1 MSAAEMGHIVPS
13 LVETNSTQD
22 VLLIEIG
29 QELYAPTQ
37 TIINYLQYIVSVS
50 EQDEELQDFSGDL
63 DKMLVAG
70 EQLSSLI
77 HKVFAQCNFPNG
89 EIDLSAFG
97 STIRHDLRTPIN
109 AFIGYSEMILE
120 DVSQSDFP
128 IVYDN
133 LQHIIQLARR
143 LLTLI
148 DDLSRLTQ
156 DQQPPL
162 KEVTETTSNLLSQS
176 PIIVEQS
183 TTAFNYSTTLNDD
196 SLIAIGESLRVPT
209 TNIIDYVKNILA
221 QTKQYDDLENFAP
234 DLEKML
240 RSGNQ
245 LFTLVTKL
253 FFDREAQTVDLES
266 FSSTIRHDLRT
277 PINAFIGYSEMLLED
292 IEIDVHPE
300 ACGHLQ
306 QILSLSRR
314 LLSIISDLS
323 HLSKSDSN
331 TKVDTA
337 PQLPKLPEAATL
349 VGPNQTTKTP
359 EPISE
364 EQQEFINAI
373 QTSSLLV
380 VDDKESNREL
390 LSRRLDKQGFNVDT
404 AENGKQALEM
414 VYQNDYDLIL
424 LDIIMPEVDGFQVL
438 AQMKKDPKLRHI
450 PIIMISALDEIDG
463 VVRCI
468 DMGAED
474 YLQKPFN
481 QVILKAK
488 INASLERK
496 RFRDKE
502 QAYLRTLKAEQEK
515 SEKLLLNILPKPI
528 ADRLKIHKET
538 IADDFDE
545 VTVLFA
551 DLVKFTQMS
560 AGISAR
566 ALVDKLNEIFFAFDI
581 LTEVHGLEKIKT
593 IGDAYMLVG
602 GVPTQRP
609 DHAEAVADIA
619 IAMFKAIERIN
630 HQNASQLQIRIGIHT
645 GPVVA
650 GVIGKNKFNY
660 DLWGDA
666 VNVASRMESQG
677 IPGKI
682 QVSEATYHLLKKD
695 FSLEKRGE
703 VDIKGKGQM
712 TTYFLNK
719 RIMPK

>member
-1 MSAAEMGHIVPS
+1 MDDIVPS
-13 LVETNSTQD
+13 LVETNSTQYA
-22 VLLIEIG
+22 LIEIG
-29 QELYAPTQ
+29 QELYTPTQ
-37 TIINYLQYIVSVS
+37 TIINYLQQIVSVS
-50 EQDEELQDFSGDL
+50 EQEEELQDFGDDL
-63 DKMLVAG
+63 NKMLAAG
-70 EQLSSLI
+70 EQLSNLI
-77 HKVFAQCNFPNG
+77 YKVFAQRNFPDG
-89 EIDLSAFG
+89 TVDLSAFG

-120 DVSQSDFP
+120 DVSQPEFP
-128 IVYDN
+128 TVWDN
-133 LQHIIQLARR
+133 LQQIIKLARR

-148 DDLSRLTQ
+148 DDLSQLTRQ
-156 DQQPPL
+156 SSQPL
-162 KEVTETTSNLLSQS
+162 SSAEVADATSQPSNTVESSQKLNN
-176 PIIVEQS
+176 
-183 TTAFNYSTTLNDD
+183 TASSLNDEG
-196 SLIAIGESLRVPT
+196 LIAIGESLRVPT
-209 TNIIDYVKNILA
+209 ASIIEYVKNIL
-221 QTKQYDDLENFAP
+221 TLSKQHKNLEDFTP

-240 RSGNQ
+240 RSGSQ

-292 IEIDVHPE
+292 IEMDVYPDI
-300 ACGHLQ
+300 CGYLQ

-314 LLSIISDLS
+314 LLSIIDDLS
-323 HLSKSDSN
+323 HIAKADS
-331 TKVDTA
+331 TAKVEA
-337 PQLPKLPEAATL
+337 LPPTPIPKITPLAEQPVPVA
-349 VGPNQTTKTP
+349 KTP
-359 EPISE
+359 FVSPAK
-364 EQQEFINAI
+364 QQEDLIDTI

-390 LSRRLDKQGFNVDT
+390 LSRRLDKQGFKVDT
-404 AENGKQALEM
+404 AENGKQALDM
-414 VYQNDYDLIL
+414 VYQNDYDLVL

-438 AQMKKDPKLRHI
+438 AQMKKDQKLRHI
-450 PIIMISALDEIDG
+450 PVIMISALDEIDG

-528 ADRLKIHKET
+528 ADRLKVNKET

-619 IAMFKAIERIN
+619 IDMFKAIERIN
-630 HQNASQLQIRIGIHT
+630 HQNASHLQIRIGIHT

-666 VNVASRMESQG
+666 VNIASRMESQG
-677 IPGKI
+677 VPGKI
-682 QVSEATYHLLKKD
+682 QVSEATYQRLKKS
-695 FSLEKRGE
+695 FSLEKRGI
-703 VDIKGKGQM
+703 VDIKGKGRM
-712 TTYFLNK
+712 TTYFLNE
-719 RIMPK
+719 RIVSKQMKQNSK